1 MTRPFALRALL
12 PVVAMVLTGTVT
24 ATATPA
30 APGVDPEATVVQ
42 ELVVV
47 AKTPGPAWWRVS
59 SPSSSVY
66 ILGTL
71 GALPKGQHWDRS
83 TLQRRLEGA
92 NELIGPPRVTAG
104 LGDIFAL
111 LSIRSHFRSKSPME
125 DSLPSDL
132 RARFIADRPKVSP
145 DLHAYSAWTPLAA
158 GLLMVGDFRR
168 RARLD
173 PTEPQ
178 ATVVRLAHGQGVTV
192 APAGSYKA
200 VPVLRAAEAGL
211 ATSGPACM
219 ADALDE
225 IEAGAGTAR
234 AAAEGWARG
243 DVGAALSAS
252 RGYEKC
258 VNSLPEGADVVTKLM
273 TDTTVAIEQA
283 LARPGHSVAV
293 VNLRTLLARGGV
305 IERLKARGYKVVTP
319 DQ

>member
-1 MTRPFALRALL
+1 LSLSITARAMAIAAAS
-12 PVVAMVLTGTVT
+12 VVAWS
-24 ATATPA
+24 ARAA
-30 APGVDPEATVVQ
+30 APPVVDPEATVVQ

-59 SPSSSVY
+59 SPTSSVF
-66 ILGTL
+66 ILGTI
-71 GALPKGQHWDRS
+71 GALSKGQKWNTS
-83 TLQRRLEGA
+83 TARRRLEGA

-111 LSIRSHFRSKSPME
+111 LGIRGHFRSKSPME
-125 DSLPSDL
+125 DSLPADL
-132 RARFIADRPKVSP
+132 RARFIADRPTVSP
-145 DLHAYSAWTPLAA
+145 DPKAYSAWTPLAA

-192 APAGSYKA
+192 APAGTYRA
-200 VPVLRAAEAGL
+200 VPVLRAAESGL
-211 ATSGPACM
+211 ATSGPVCL

-225 IEAGAGTAR
+225 IEAGAGMAR

-258 VNSLPEGADVVTKLM
+258 VNSLPEGADVVTRAM
-273 TDTTVAIEQA
+273 NDTTSAIVQA

-305 IERLKARGYKVVTP
+305 IERLKAQGYKVVTP